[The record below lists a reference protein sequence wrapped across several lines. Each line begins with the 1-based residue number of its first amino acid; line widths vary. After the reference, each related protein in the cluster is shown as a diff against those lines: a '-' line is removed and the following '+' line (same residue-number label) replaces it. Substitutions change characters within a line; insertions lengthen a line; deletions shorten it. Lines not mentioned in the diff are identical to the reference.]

1 MLKQKMRDRSGGS
14 NERLLQILGEYSSP
28 TTESTPNRSKFNQ
41 KRYKFML
48 EAPFEI
54 SNKCCNVMK
63 KSPAHKYERETG
75 RKPIIAT
82 MAEESRLRT
91 QKWLQ
96 NGCNAFDAK
105 TPVSKPLSFWREQ
118 DILRYIKENNIEI
131 CKVYGDLVTD
141 YGDELNGQMD
151 ISDLGLI
158 EDNRR
163 LKLSGCD
170 RTGCMFCG
178 FGCHLE
184 KESRFERM
192 KETHPKQYDYIMRPK
207 DKGGLD
213 YKNIIDWINENGG
226 FNIKY

>member
-1 MLKQKMRDRSGGS
+1 
-14 NERLLQILGEYSSP
+14 
-28 TTESTPNRSKFNQ
+28 
-41 KRYKFML
+41 ML

-75 RKPIIAT
+75 RRPIIAT

-96 NGCNAFDAK
+96 SGCNAFDAK
-105 TPVSKPLSFWREQ
+105 APISKPLSFWREQ

-131 CKVYGDLVTD
+131 CKVYGDIVTD
-141 YGDELNGQMD
+141 YGDELTGQMD
-151 ISDLGLI
+151 ISELGLI
-158 EDNRR
+158 EDTRR

-184 KESRFERM
+184 KSPNRFERM
-192 KETHPKQYDYIMRPK
+192 RDTHPKQYDYIMRPK

-213 YKNIIDWINENGG
+213 YKNIIDWINKNGG